1 MALYRLNDGV
11 YAKDAGDADDYL
23 TDLVTPQLKA
33 VMYFVEQEV
42 YNHLS
47 LDVVYTSI
55 FRESSGSVHKYGRGA
70 DVRVYHPDRGIPKLD
85 YGAGIMPEHIKQLL
99 ARLDSAFAPW
109 VGLNHQVHHAG
120 VAHGDGLDYHLHL
133 QAPPGPWGA

>member
-1 MALYRLNDGV
+1 MALYKLKPGV

-42 YNHLS
+42 YKLVG
-47 LDVVYTSI
+47 DVVYTSI

-70 DVRVYHPDRGIPKLD
+70 DVRIYHPDRGLD
-85 YGAGIMPEHIKQLL
+85 LATGGMGISPEKIKHLL
-99 ARLDSAFAPW
+99 ARLDAAFAPW

>member
-1 MALYRLNDGV
+1 MALYKLKTGV

-33 VMYFVEQEV
+33 VMYFVEAEMV
-42 YNHLS
+42 GV
-47 LDVVYTSI
+47 DDIVYTSI

-70 DVRVYHPDRGIPKLD
+70 DVRIYHPDRGIPEFEE
-85 YGAGIMPEHIKQLL
+85 GAGLRSGTIKKLL
-99 ARLDSAFAPW
+99 ARLDAAFAPW

>member
-1 MALYRLNDGV
+1 MALYRLKPGV

-33 VMYFVEQEV
+33 VMYFVEAEMAGID
-42 YNHLS
+42 
-47 LDVVYTSI
+47 DVVYTSI

-70 DVRVYHPDRGIPKLD
+70 DVRIYHPDRGMLEE
-85 YGAGIMPEHIKQLL
+85 GAGIMPEDIKHLL
-99 ARLDSAFAPW
+99 ARLDAAFAPW

-120 VAHGDGLDYHLHL
+120 VAHGDCLDYHLHL